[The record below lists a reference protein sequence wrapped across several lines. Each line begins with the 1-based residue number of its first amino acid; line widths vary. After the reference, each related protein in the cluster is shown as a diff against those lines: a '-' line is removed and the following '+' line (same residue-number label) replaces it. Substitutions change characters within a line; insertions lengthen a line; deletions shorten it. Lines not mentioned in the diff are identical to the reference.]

1 MFESS
6 IGRNCVRKR
15 WMPQIDGINGKK
27 MKSNFYKKVFLL
39 VLPMALQNLINVGV
53 SATDVIM
60 LGRVGEKVL
69 SGCSLGGQIFW
80 ILSLFLFG
88 ATSGAAVLIAQ
99 YWGKKDIKV
108 IEKIMGIVVLLT
120 TTVGILF
127 MIIALLIPDK
137 LMYLFTNDPEI
148 IEQAV
153 LYIRIVAFTYPIS
166 AFTMG
171 YLNMLKSVERV
182 LISTIVYGSS
192 LLINIVVN
200 AVLIFGLLGFPAIGI
215 QGAAIGTLI
224 ARIIELMILIVYVKK
239 VKPEVKVKWKNII
252 HIDPVLWKDFL
263 YYASPVIL
271 NEVLW
276 GVGYSANTAI
286 VGRLGSSVVAA
297 NSVAQV
303 TRQLSMVVS
312 YGISSATAIM
322 IGKAIGEGK
331 KDIAEEYG
339 KKFTMLGIM
348 CGIGGALI
356 IILLRPVILWGM
368 GFEGDSANY
377 LKLFL
382 AIMAAYVIGQS
393 MNSTWVVGVFRSGGD
408 TRFGMIL
415 DMTTMW
421 FGSIVFSALAA
432 FVFHAPVPIVYAILL
447 SDEFIKVPIC
457 LWRYRKKV
465 WLKDVTRGDS

>member
-1 MFESS
+1 
-6 IGRNCVRKR
+6 
-15 WMPQIDGINGKK
+15 
-27 MKSNFYKKVFLL
+27 MKDNFYKRVFLL

-69 SGCSLGGQIFW
+69 SGGSLGGQIFW

-88 ATSGAAVLIAQ
+88 STSGASVLIAQ
-99 YWGKKDIKV
+99 YWGKKDIKS

-127 MIIALLIPDK
+127 MIVSLLIPER
-137 LMYLFTNDPEI
+137 LMYLFTNDTEI

-153 LYIRIVAFTYPIS
+153 LYIRIVAFTYPIT

-182 LISTIVYGSS
+182 TISTLIYGSS
-192 LLINIVVN
+192 LVINIIVN
-200 AVLIFGLLGFPAIGI
+200 AILIFGLLGFPAMGI

-224 ARIIELMILIVYVKK
+224 ARIVELVILIIYVRK
-239 VKPEVKVKWKNII
+239 VKPEVKVKWENII
-252 HIDPVLWKDFL
+252 HVDPVLWKDFL
-263 YYASPVIL
+263 YYSSPVIL

-303 TRQLSMVVS
+303 TRQLSMVVGF
-312 YGISSATAIM
+312 GIAAATAIM
-322 IGKAIGEGK
+322 IGKAIGEGR

-339 KKFTMLGIM
+339 RKFTMLGIL
-348 CGIGGALI
+348 CGIGGALV

-368 GFEGDSANY
+368 GFEGEAANY
-377 LKLFL
+377 LNIFL
-382 AIMAAYVIGQS
+382 AMMAAYVIGQS
-393 MNSTWVVGVFRSGGD
+393 MNSTWVVGIFRSGGD

-421 FGSIVFSALAA
+421 CGSILLSAVAA

-447 SDEFIKVPIC
+447 SDEFIKIPIC
-457 LWRYRKKV
+457 WWRYRKKV
-465 WLKDVTRGDS
+465 WLKDVTREVT